1 MQKAVWLVYN
11 ERKMSSIYNLDLHD
25 MVTIHRIRTQVIRVH
40 GGWIYICGDN
50 PPVFVPLVMVK
61 IKKKKK

>member
-1 MQKAVWLVYN
+1 
-11 ERKMSSIYNLDLHD
+11 MSNIYNLDLHD